1 MSVRWSTRGPCS
13 SGSDG
18 FLVSEKRAVGMLDVE
33 KLGEPCRP
41 LGDKRGFRHDD
52 KRGQLQMRD
61 DESSDDRFPEP
72 GWGREDSVV
81 VLEQLVGSMLLLGTK
96 DAAELGRN
104 VSACVSLVAIGVAD
118 ADFIE
123 QLKQALL
130 ASSWKGDMPL
140 DVRQEKPLI
149 GVGVELFVNGDAIA
163 FALSFPL
170 EWQGYQVAESA
181 FRNSCLSWEHA
192 VVGIELDRFGAP
204 HCLGDEGASEVAG
217 KLRAYGPLEEEPDM
231 ATVSR
236 S

>member
-104 VSACVSLVAIGVAD
+104 VSACVSLVAIGVVGIG
-118 ADFIE
+118 FVE

-130 ASSWKGDMPL
+130 APSWKSNVPL
-140 DVRQEKPLI
+140 AGFAEEDHTMLSVDRLVHGLGAIEL
-149 GVGVELFVNGDAIA
+149 GVGECGKSL
-163 FALSFPL
+163 
-170 EWQGYQVAESA
+170 Y
-181 FRNSCLSWEHA
+181 
-192 VVGIELDRFGAP
+192 GIGG
-204 HCLGDEGASEVAG
+204 LGVKG
-217 KLRAYGPLEEEPDM
+217 
-231 ATVSR
+231 
-236 S
+236 

>member
-1 MSVRWSTRGPCS
+1 
-13 SGSDG
+13 
-18 FLVSEKRAVGMLDVE
+18 MLDVE
-33 KLGEPCRP
+33 KLGEPRRP

-130 ASSWKGDMPL
+130 ASSWKGGMPL
-140 DVRQEKPLI
+140 AGFAEEDHAVFPVDRLVHGLGAIEL
-149 GVGVELFVNGDAIA
+149 GVGECGQ
-163 FALSFPL
+163 ALT
-170 EWQGYQVAESA
+170 ASA
-181 FRNSCLSWEHA
+181 ALA
-192 VVGIELDRFGAP
+192 
-204 HCLGDEGASEVAG
+204 
-217 KLRAYGPLEEEPDM
+217 LRADSG
-231 ATVSR
+231 T
-236 S
+236 

>member
-1 MSVRWSTRGPCS
+1 
-13 SGSDG
+13 
-18 FLVSEKRAVGMLDVE
+18 MLDVE
-33 KLGEPCRP
+33 KLGEPCCP

-104 VSACVSLVAIGVAD
+104 VSACVSLVAIGVTD

-140 DVRQEKPLI
+140 AGFAEEDHAVFPVDRLVHGLGAIEL
-149 GVGVELFVNGDAIA
+149 GVGECGQASD
-163 FALSFPL
+163 
-170 EWQGYQVAESA
+170 G
-181 FRNSCLSWEHA
+181 
-192 VVGIELDRFGAP
+192 VGGLGVKSRFGDVD
-204 HCLGDEGASEVAG
+204 HVGLDDVDGLREVA
-217 KLRAYGPLEEEPDM
+217 
-231 ATVSR
+231 SR
-236 S
+236 KRFA